1 MKLVDVRGR
10 RCPLLLADLTR
21 EMRGGAAGHTIEV
34 LADSQSI
41 VESLLAWCR
50 EKRHKLVSIDTVD
63 GDLRV
68 SIRKGR
74 TLH

>member
-34 LADSQSI
+34 LADSPTL
-41 VESLLAWCR
+41 VESLLKWCR
-50 EKRHKLVSIDTVD
+50 EKRHKLISVD
-63 GDLRV
+63 EIEGDLRV
-68 SIRKGR
+68 AIRKGK